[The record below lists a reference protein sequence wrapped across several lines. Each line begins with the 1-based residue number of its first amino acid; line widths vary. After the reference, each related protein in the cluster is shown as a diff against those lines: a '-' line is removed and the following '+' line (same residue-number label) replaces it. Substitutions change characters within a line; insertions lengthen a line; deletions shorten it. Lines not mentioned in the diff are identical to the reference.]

1 MKYTVVST
9 ERPPLPHACEMHRGK
24 SPWNRAAFPQ
34 ELADQAPEQGEWAE
48 GWYIEDAWGNE
59 IGFIAD
65 GTVIDLP
72 LKEESTVPNPKPKP
86 ATVGEREVCKFT
98 GLSLA
103 SVRRNKASSK
113 LARRIDAVVA
123 EKVMG

>member
-34 ELADQAPEQGEWAE
+34 ELADQAPEQGEWVE

-72 LKEESTVPNPKPKP
+72 LKEESR
-86 ATVGEREVCKFT
+86 G
-98 GLSLA
+98 
-103 SVRRNKASSK
+103 
-113 LARRIDAVVA
+113 
-123 EKVMG
+123 